1 MAHTTVK
8 ISQLPSASH
17 SDITSNT
24 DVLPIISG
32 DFTKK
37 ITVQNLLIAAGTAI
51 SGNLVPIP
59 NSGETTSSFSLG
71 SELSAWKDL
80 YISDGTIFFQKG
92 DGTRS
97 TFTKENIDDLKAGKS
112 IATDSDKKFVN
123 SADATTYIRM
133 GDSGKA
139 WHYVNNQPVFKM
151 GIGLVNVGDSSTRT
165 EIGAAGIGGGSSALI
180 ITGSSGMQVANGGL
194 TAMAGMIV
202 TGSTVI
208 SGSTTV
214 SGSFTV
220 TDLLTVL
227 ADYGQTGSFSV
238 SGSTTLDGDVNA
250 DGAVTVTDLLTVLSG
265 FGASGSCAVSGAL
278 EISGSLTG
286 GSPPALVITG
296 STEIT
301 GSTSV
306 DGPFVVNDLL
316 NLLANFGNSGLPTG
330 SGAGNV
336 SAGDIN
342 LDGQVNIT
350 DLLLLLA
357 GYGNPS
363 LLSTNLTIP
372 PKHKLPTYWP
382 PNNSKP
388 KYSSNCWNRFILS
401 NNLIYLSRN
410 KNTS

>member
-1 MAHTTVK
+1 MAHTKVK

-372 PKHKLPTYWP
+372 PNTNYQ
-382 PNNSKP
+382 
-388 KYSSNCWNRFILS
+388 
-401 NNLIYLSRN
+401 LIGPQITVSQSIVV
-410 KNTS
+410 TVGTDSFFQIT